1 MIGQEGMHR
10 AKQASKNNQEHKTP
24 DLPTPLARQHA
35 VFLFVA
41 IGLFCVLA
49 IYVFLIS
56 TGTWTTWPAITTYY
70 DQLAASFSRGKL
82 SLDLVP
88 DPALLALSNPYDPEL
103 RADVPFPRDMSLYK
117 EKFYP
122 YFGPVPA
129 LVLLFVKIFI
139 RGTIGDQYL
148 VFAFTAG
155 ILLVET
161 LLLIRIWKGAFSDI
175 PAWLILPCI
184 LVVGLVS
191 PFGWMLSLTSIH
203 HASILGGQ
211 FFFLAGLY
219 TVSVALLD
227 DSSISGRGL
236 FITGILWICAIGSR
250 ITQLV
255 PVGFMV
261 ILTLGWIINKHRGQS
276 FLSRTFPLFVSI
288 GLPMFIGVVC
298 LGWYNWARFDSVF
311 EIGTTYQLAGPNL
324 QKHQN
329 ELFSAQYI
337 PNNVYN
343 YFLLKPDF
351 IKKFPF
357 LEPIHGRREP
367 ILKAIDMPDVYYS
380 QETAGLLYIAPF
392 ILFAIPA
399 FITAL
404 DFLRRGPAFFRESS
418 PDIHFRWL
426 TISLF
431 GSFLSNLLFFLVF
444 FWVGVRYQAD
454 FMPTLMLLSVIGFGQ
469 VYLHLASKPI
479 ARNVYTTLGFVLTAT
494 TIIASNLMVLSI
506 NSARY
511 KELNPELWA
520 QLTNFFKNLL
530 Q

>member
-1 MIGQEGMHR
+1 
-10 AKQASKNNQEHKTP
+10 
-24 DLPTPLARQHA
+24 
-35 VFLFVA
+35 
-41 IGLFCVLA
+41 
-49 IYVFLIS
+49 
-56 TGTWTTWPAITTYY
+56 
-70 DQLAASFSRGKL
+70 
-82 SLDLVP
+82 
-88 DPALLALSNPYDPEL
+88 
-103 RADVPFPRDMSLYK
+103 
-117 EKFYP
+117 
-122 YFGPVPA
+122 
-129 LVLLFVKIFI
+129 LVLLLVKIFI
-139 RGTIGDQYL
+139 SGTIGDQYL
-148 VFAFTAG
+148 VFAFAVG
-155 ILLVET
+155 ILLIET
-161 LLLIRIWKGAFSDI
+161 LLLIRVWKGVFSDI

-219 TVSVALLD
+219 TISTAFLD
-227 DSSISGRGL
+227 DSSISKRGL

-250 ITQLV
+250 IAQLA

-261 ILTLGWIINKHRGQS
+261 ILTLGWIINKHRGQY

-288 GLPMFIGVVC
+288 GLPMFIGAVC

-311 EIGTTYQLAGPNL
+311 EMGTTYALSGPNL

-337 PNNVYN
+337 PNNIYN

-351 IKKFPF
+351 KKKFPF
-357 LEPIHGRREP
+357 LGPIHGRREP
-367 ILKAIDMPDVYYS
+367 ILKAIDMPDVYYV

-426 TISLF
+426 TISLL
-431 GSFLSNLLFFLVF
+431 GSFLSSLLFFLIF

-454 FMPTLMLLSVIGFGQ
+454 LMPPLIILSVIGFGQ
-469 VYLHLASKPI
+469 IYRHLVQK
-479 ARNVYTTLGFVLTAT
+479 T
-494 TIIASNLMVLSI
+494 TIRILYTALGLVLAAITMVNSNLIAISV
-506 NSARY
+506 NSAHYR
-511 KELNPELWA
+511 EFNPELWK
-520 QLTNFFKNLL
+520 QLTRFFNNLL
-530 Q
+530 H